1 MVQSVLMIALLLTTQ
16 MEGPAV
22 EILTTSG
29 PARSGRLL
37 SASAERWQ
45 IVENGQTIDLPQVEI
60 LEARFTGATAA
71 VMERPPLELHLADGS
86 RLQLTQLTSDG
97 QTLQIDAPGTGP
109 LAIPRSAATSLRL
122 GAQVTA
128 LETSWQE
135 LQKKERRQD
144 LLVIRKG
151 DALDFVEGAVGEIT
165 AASVSLVLDGE
176 PVTVPR
182 ARVYGVLYPPA
193 ATVAKPAGFV
203 ELISTDR
210 LAVSRATG
218 EKDQW
223 KLTLASGAEISV
235 AMSNVKL
242 LDFSSQRLTWLSALE
257 ARDIKHEFV
266 FIDRAKAIEYDR
278 DVWSRPLRL
287 GNRTFSRGVCI
298 RSKTSL
304 RYRLNGDYSRLQA
317 LMGIQQG
324 YAGDVKVTLTLD
336 GRKLLEKSVTAMDP
350 EPHRIDLDLT
360 GGLVLDVLVDYGPV
374 ENDIGDH
381 LILADA
387 RLLKAQP

>member
-1 MVQSVLMIALLLTTQ
+1 MIESVLLMALLLTTR

-29 PARSGRLL
+29 PARSGRLM

-45 IVENGQTIDLPQVEI
+45 ILENGQTTEVPLVEI
-60 LEARFTGATAA
+60 LEARFTGLPAA
-71 VMERPPLELHLADGS
+71 LTERPPMELHLADGS

-109 LAIPRSAATSLRL
+109 LVIPRSAATSLRL

-128 LETSWQE
+128 LESAWQD

-182 ARVYGVLYPPA
+182 TRVYGVLCRPP
-193 ATVAKPAGFV
+193 TTFKRPAGFI
-203 ELISTDR
+203 ELTSSDR
-210 LAVSRATG
+210 LAVSGATSDS
-218 EKDQW
+218 DQW
-223 KLTLASGAEISV
+223 KLTLASGAEVSV
-235 AMSNVKL
+235 AMSSVKL

-266 FIDRAKAIEYDR
+266 FIDRAKAMEHDR
-278 DVWSRPLRL
+278 DVWNRPLRL

-336 GRKLLEKSVTAMDP
+336 GRKLLEQNVTAMDP

>member
-1 MVQSVLMIALLLTTQ
+1 MFESVLLMALLLTAQ

-29 PARSGRLL
+29 PARSGRLM

-45 IVENGQTIDLPQVEI
+45 ILENGQTTDVPLVDI
-60 LEARFTGATAA
+60 LEARFTGLPAA
-71 VMERPPLELHLADGS
+71 LTERPPMELYLADGS

-97 QTLQIDAPGTGP
+97 QTLQIEAPGTGP
-109 LAIPRSAATSLRL
+109 LTIPHSVATSLRL

-128 LETSWQE
+128 LESAWQE

-182 ARVYGVLYPPA
+182 TRVYGVLCRPPA
-193 ATVAKPAGFV
+193 TFTRPAGFV
-203 ELISTDR
+203 ELAGSDR
-210 LAVSRATG
+210 LAVSRATSD
-218 EKDQW
+218 KDQW

-235 AMSNVKL
+235 AMSSVKL

-266 FIDRAKAIEYDR
+266 FIDRAKAMEHDR
-278 DVWSRPLRL
+278 DVWNRPLRL

-336 GRKLLEKSVTAMDP
+336 GRKLLEQNVTAMDP
-350 EPHRIDLDLT
+350 EPHRIDLDLA